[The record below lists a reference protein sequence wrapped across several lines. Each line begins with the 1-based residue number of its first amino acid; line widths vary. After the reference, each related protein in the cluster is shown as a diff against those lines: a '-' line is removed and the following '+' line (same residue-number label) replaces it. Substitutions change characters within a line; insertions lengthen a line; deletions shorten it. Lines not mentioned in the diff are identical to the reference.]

1 MSTVDRLNR
10 FVLVLIGVLLL
21 AAGGYGLARGFG
33 AFGQNR
39 AADPTL
45 PQGITDF
52 AARNTEWFWPAVALA
67 ALVVAYL
74 GLRWFGVQ
82 IPAPERVRQIDLTK
96 DSTRGTTR
104 VRAAGVARALAAD
117 VDRQEGVSSA
127 RARFTSRDG
136 RADLEV
142 VAEVFDDA
150 DLEEVRRHIEG
161 RALEKLRRVLEAD
174 DMKVHLLIRPGRGSV
189 GRLVE

>member
-1 MSTVDRLNR
+1 MRTVDRSNR
-10 FVLVLIGVLLL
+10 FVLLLLGALLL

-33 AFGQNR
+33 AFGQDR
-39 AADPTL
+39 TDDPTL
-45 PQGITDF
+45 PQGIADF
-52 AARNTEWFWPAVALA
+52 AARNAEWFWPAVAIA

-74 GLRWFGVQ
+74 GLRWFGAQ
-82 IPAPERVRQIDLTK
+82 IPAPESVRQIDLSK

-127 RARFTSRDG
+127 RARFVSRDG

-142 VAEVFDDA
+142 VAEIFDDA

-161 RALEKLRRVLEAD
+161 RALTKFRRVLEAD

-189 GRLVE
+189 GRRVE